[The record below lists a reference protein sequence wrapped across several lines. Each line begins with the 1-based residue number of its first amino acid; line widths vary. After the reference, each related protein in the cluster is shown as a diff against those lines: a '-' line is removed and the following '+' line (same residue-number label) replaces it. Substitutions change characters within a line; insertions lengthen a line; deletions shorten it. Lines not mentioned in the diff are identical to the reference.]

1 MNNYYNGVQNAPQST
16 SNSTGRQP
24 NYANFPPNV
33 NQVSSEWNQLNEK
46 FNQLNEN
53 FNQLN
58 NTVSQ
63 ICADMGKVW
72 MNINNIQQQMQVNQH
87 NFQSAQESL
96 IQRVKRLEENVANVI
111 ISLNKENAEQ
121 RFQMRNETKKQNLS
135 LQYANKPSIAPRQND
150 EFVVDAMTER
160 DFKLFTREICESS
173 ISEPS
178 FGRKAA
184 QNKFFNKWHIERFI
198 CSNESVREKSPD
210 IAPEFMTDEVNG
222 YYWAALLDKPGY
234 YMVYPDPSL
243 SYEQSRHSSKGY
255 KEVFK
260 TGYQNGAY
268 KFIPKVPAV
277 FKKQGNQ
284 WNLVSRG
291 ELRLE
296 FK

>member
-1 MNNYYNGVQNAPQST
+1 MNNYYNGVPNAPQST
-16 SNSTGRQP
+16 LNSTGRQP
-24 NYANFPPNV
+24 SYAKFPPNV

-46 FNQLNEN
+46 I
-53 FNQLN
+53 NQLN
-58 NTVSQ
+58 NVVSQ
-63 ICADMGKVW
+63 LWAEMGNVR

-87 NFQSAQESL
+87 YFQSAQESL
-96 IQRVKRLEENVANVI
+96 NQRMKRLEENVENVANVM
-111 ISLNKENAEQ
+111 ISLKKENAEQ
-121 RFQMRNETKKQNLS
+121 RFQMRNETKKQNLLS
-135 LQYANKPSIAPRQND
+135 QYANQPSIARHQND
-150 EFVVDAMTER
+150 KFVVDAMTER
-160 DFKLFTREICESS
+160 VFKLFTREICESS

-178 FGRKAA
+178 LERKNA
-184 QNKFFNKWHIERFI
+184 QNKFFNKWHIEKFI

-222 YYWAALLDKPGY
+222 YYWAAPLDKPGY

-268 KFIPKVPAV
+268 KLIPKVPAV
-277 FKKQGNQ
+277 FEKQGNQ
-284 WNLVSRG
+284 WHLIRKG

-296 FK
+296 LK